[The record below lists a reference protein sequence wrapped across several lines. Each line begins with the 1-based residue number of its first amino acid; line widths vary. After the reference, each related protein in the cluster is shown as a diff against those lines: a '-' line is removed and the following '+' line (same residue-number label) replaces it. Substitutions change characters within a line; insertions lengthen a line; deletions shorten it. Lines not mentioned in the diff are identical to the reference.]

1 MMTTENHEK
10 IERREE
16 EEKRQS
22 SKGGPA
28 LIPHLWPLPDK
39 HHLNPVNIIFTVL

>member
-28 LIPHLWPLPDK
+28 LIPHLWPSADK
-39 HHLNPVNIIFTVL
+39 HHLNPVNIIFTSL